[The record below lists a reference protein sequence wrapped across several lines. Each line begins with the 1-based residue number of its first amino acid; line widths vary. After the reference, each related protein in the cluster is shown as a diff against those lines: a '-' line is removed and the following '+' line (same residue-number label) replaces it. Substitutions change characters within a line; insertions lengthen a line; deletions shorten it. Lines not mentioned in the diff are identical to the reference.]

1 MSAPATHAPSHR
13 PPAEQK
19 TFVSYDGTPI
29 GYQLMG
35 NPDGVPLLLANG
47 LGGNYSAFRFII
59 HRFWSTFRFISW
71 DYRGIYTSGRPL
83 TGYDG
88 LSVEHN
94 ARDGIFLLQKVLGV
108 ERCFALGWSKGVQ
121 ILIESLRH
129 EPELFE
135 GLILHN
141 GVAGKP
147 YETLAGTSR
156 LKEIT
161 PALLKRLQHIDG
173 MVTRTVRW
181 AVDLPHLIP
190 TLSRVGLV
198 HHDLDREV
206 FRDMAGNFKK
216 LDMHL
221 YLEALQKL
229 GEHDAR
235 DVLPTIRCPTLLLA
249 STNDRMTPFAV
260 AEQMARQIPD
270 CELKVIPGGTHY
282 AAVEFPALVNRQL
295 EEWLG
300 QRFPRLGVAP
310 AYAEGPR
317 AG

>member
-13 PPAEQK
+13 PPVEQK

-29 GYQLMG
+29 GYQLTG

-47 LGGNYSAFRFII
+47 LGGNYSAYRFVI
-59 HRFWSTFRFISW
+59 HRFWNTFRFISW

-88 LSVEHN
+88 LSVVHN
-94 ARDGIFLLQKVLGV
+94 ARDGIFLLKNVLGI
-108 ERCFALGWSKGVQ
+108 ERAFALGWSKGVQ
-121 ILIESLRH
+121 ILVETLRH

-135 GLILHN
+135 GVMLHN

-147 YETLAGTSR
+147 YETLAGTAR
-156 LKEIT
+156 LKDLT
-161 PALLKRLQHIDG
+161 PRVLKKLQHVDG
-173 MVTRTVRW
+173 TVTRTVRW
-181 AVDLPHLIP
+181 AVEMPYLIP
-190 TLSRVGLV
+190 VLARTGLV
-198 HHDLDREV
+198 HHDLDRDV

-221 YLEALQKL
+221 YLEALVKL

-235 DVLPTIRCPTLLLA
+235 DVLPSIRCPTLLLA
-249 STNDRMTPFAV
+249 STHDRMTPFRV
-260 AEQMARQIPD
+260 AEEMARQIPD

-282 AAVEFPALVNRQL
+282 AAVEFPELVNRHI

-300 QRFPRLGVAP
+300 QRFPQLDIQP
-310 AYAEGPR
+310 AYASGPR
-317 AG
+317 GS

>member
-1 MSAPATHAPSHR
+1 MSAPATHAPAHR

-29 GYQLMG
+29 GYQQAG

-59 HRFWSTFRFISW
+59 HRFSHVFRFISW

-83 TGYDG
+83 NGYDG

-94 ARDGIFLLQKVLGV
+94 ARDGIFLLKNVLGID
-108 ERCFALGWSKGVQ
+108 RAFALGWSKGVQ
-121 ILIESLRH
+121 ILVETLRH

-147 YETLAGTSR
+147 YETLAGTHR
-156 LKEIT
+156 LKEVT
-161 PALLKRLQHIDG
+161 PVFLKRMQRFDG
-173 MVTRTVRW
+173 LVTRTVRW
-181 AVDLPHLIP
+181 AVELPYLIAA
-190 TLSRVGLV
+190 LSRVGLV

-221 YLEALQKL
+221 YLEALLKL

-249 STNDRMTPFAV
+249 STNDRMTPFSV
-260 AEQMARQIPD
+260 AEEMARHIPD

-282 AAVEFPALVNRQL
+282 AAVEFPELINRHL

-300 QRFPRLGVAP
+300 QRFRHLDIAP
-310 AYAEGPR
+310 AYSEGPR
-317 AG
+317 GS